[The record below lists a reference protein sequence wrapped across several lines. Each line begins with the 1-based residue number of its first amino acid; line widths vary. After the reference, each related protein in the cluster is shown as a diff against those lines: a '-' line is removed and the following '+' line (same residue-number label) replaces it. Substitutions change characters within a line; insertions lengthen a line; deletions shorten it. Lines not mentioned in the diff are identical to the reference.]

1 MREKL
6 EKNGWV
12 SRQLKRKEVWK
23 MKKMK
28 RVLCGFLAWAV
39 LAATVQCGPCTLAA
53 GSGGVEEEIA
63 AITEAPLTAEDV
75 RRESSRT
82 DRFLVRGAKAVAAGD
97 MLGGKLCISSRPLQ
111 TNCEALEGFFVIEL
125 EEQVIPDDFISM
137 LQDQELEIYP
147 DSRLSFASAD
157 SVAEENAVPNTPGL
171 EEMPTAAR
179 EADGGEGV
187 LIALLDNGVDIFHKD
202 LQGHLTDGWDVY
214 HDSANT
220 AADGATFGQAH
231 GTHIAGIIA
240 SVAPGARIMPVQIS
254 EYGVAYVSTVIEG
267 IRYAEDQGAM
277 LANCSWTTE
286 EYSPLLEK
294 AMEASPL
301 FFVTAAGNDGRDM
314 SQTPV
319 YPACFGLDNV
329 ISVASVGRDG
339 RLSYFS
345 SYGTSV
351 DIAAWGDEVEST
363 KPGNA
368 YGTLSG
374 TSMAAAH
381 VSGAAALA
389 LSAGVQVSELKEA
402 LKESADKTKA
412 MVGFTDQGNVLNL
425 YGHTYTLASEGETE
439 ASAPVGY
446 SARNGKVID
455 IFGGSSHYNVLADN
469 GEILSW
475 GQGGSGQLCDG
486 TRTNSK
492 TPVRSGYKY
501 EKEFMFN
508 EAGDPAHL
516 CGGSNTVFLVSPSGE
531 AYGWGENDCKQ
542 IQNPMNPGSYVT
554 SPYRVFMGPIKD
566 IAAGSSFA
574 LYQMQ
579 DGKVWRFGNDLGYKT
594 GTWNYN
600 ASGEELTEFQG
611 AKAVAAG
618 SSLALVLLES
628 GDVQAWGELSKNTDS
643 AGTTARVY
651 EPVSL
656 VEGSSV
662 MGPKDSYK
670 DIVGAGDNGVLL
682 TTDNCINTTQ
692 KRAQISS
699 SGRTY
704 TRRVVGSRT
713 SEIVQIEC
721 GRSGEIVL
729 DSHGKVWVS
738 GGNSYGQA
746 GHGTVSE
753 WAGNASMTAVPGLSN
768 IVKVAA
774 TDYSFAALQDDGTV
788 WVWGSNLYGELG
800 NGGKDSYSAVPVRV
814 SMPVAYGTI
823 SEFEKVKLETKYG
836 TAAEA
841 LELPQTVKAKLT
853 DWTWEDLPVVWDLT
867 GYDPEKAEES
877 QIFTGTVTLPD
888 DLRNPSGAEPQL
900 EIIVRGPIIDNDIK
914 NIPALTQE
922 IGQNIYLAPVDRL
935 HAYGTPDT
943 VALPE
948 TVVAELVRGG
958 SAELAVRWDT
968 GAYDPSQVGLQT
980 LTGEVVIPEGS
991 DITNSKNIKATIEI
1005 TVLPRQYEVW
1015 EADPAEIS
1023 MEILTGSTLD
1033 QISEQ
1038 LRQEGKST
1046 LSVRVADLS
1055 SDVEVLTFCDIVV
1068 TEEDNP
1074 GYSASKDIPG
1084 EYVLTARLPENFT
1097 PLAEDIPGPI
1107 TVRVTSSKVDIAS
1120 TELARM
1126 EAPQSILPTAL
1137 EGIPAQVN
1145 AVLEN
1150 GMVIPVDVQWDWRQ
1164 YIMDRH
1170 TVGEHILLGTL
1181 VNLPP
1186 MAKQPEGE
1194 EITATMVVDV
1204 YPVNYTVSG
1213 VLGDNMLEAD
1223 AGLTLEEITALLRP
1237 TLELEIT
1244 SVDHQPE
1251 LTAAYEAEVALETE
1265 RNPDFDPE
1273 QADVYIL
1280 KGTLALPSNMSCPAD
1295 EGHDEILL
1303 QTNAVEVI
1311 DVEPAYVLTVEGTAF
1326 EDIAALPG
1334 QVTVTLSCA
1343 GVDGVRKK
1351 ISSGVDWG
1359 VGEGYDPL
1367 PTEWR
1372 EDGTALMEVTGTLK
1386 DYPQYVNGA
1395 GVEAKLYITVT
1406 QAFDVVEITPSRFPA
1421 QGVMEVK
1428 LGTSLEDIYNQLE
1441 THSVVLTLENSRKE
1455 TSTANATF
1463 QLRPEDNPDYD
1474 PLTEGTYTLKGYIP
1488 LEEVMRNPKGLMV
1501 EIVVKTVKY
1510 SITNTK
1516 VTRVSGVVSGTPFEE
1531 VGLPGLAPVVRNDGE
1546 TEEIPVTWDG
1556 SKYNATKIGSQVV
1569 RGTLVVPLPVH
1580 LENPNNRQPNAVV
1593 TIVDPSV
1600 RILSLEQLPKSRML
1614 FALEEQEEEPV
1625 PGLVEYRYL
1634 ARLLH
1639 ADGSIAT
1646 EIISVFVETEE

>member
-1 MREKL
+1 
-6 EKNGWV
+6 
-12 SRQLKRKEVWK
+12 
-23 MKKMK
+23 MK
-28 RVLCGFLAWAV
+28 RGLCGFLAWAV
-39 LAATVQCGPCTLAA
+39 LAAAVQCAPYTLAVDS
-53 GSGGVEEEIA
+53 GSVEEEITTA
-63 AITEAPLTAEDV
+63 ADGGEAPLTAEDV
-75 RRESSRT
+75 RRANSRT
-82 DRFLVRGAKAVAAGD
+82 NRFLVRGAEPVEAGD
-97 MLGGKLCISSRPLQ
+97 VLGGNQCVSSRPLQ
-111 TNCEALEGFFVIEL
+111 TNCEELKGFFIVEL
-125 EEQVIPDDFISM
+125 EEQVIPVDFIS
-137 LQDQELEIYP
+137 LLRDEALEIYP
-147 DSRLSFASAD
+147 DSGLSFASVD
-157 SVAEENAVPNTPGL
+157 STAGEDAPPVAYAL
-171 EEMPTAAR
+171 EEELDEMR
-179 EADGGEGV
+179 EADVDGEV

-202 LQGHLTDGWDVY
+202 LQDNLVDGWDVY

-240 SVAPGARIMPVQIS
+240 SVAPEAKIMPIQIS

-267 IRYAEDQGAM
+267 IRYAEDHGAV

-286 EYSPLLEK
+286 EYCPLLEK
-294 AMEASPL
+294 VMADSPL
-301 FFVTAAGNDGRDM
+301 FFVVAAGNDGRNM
-314 SQTPV
+314 TQTPV
-319 YPACFGLDNV
+319 YPASFGLDNV

-339 RLSYFS
+339 QLSYFS
-345 SYGTSV
+345 SYGPNV
-351 DIAAWGDEVEST
+351 DIAAWGDEVESA
-363 KPGNA
+363 KPGNT

-402 LKESADKTKA
+402 LKESADKIEA
-412 MVGFTDQGNVLNL
+412 MVGFTDQGNVLSL
-425 YGHTYTLASEGETE
+425 YGHTYDLAPEAEIS
-439 ASAPVGY
+439 ASAAVGY
-446 SARNGKVID
+446 SARNGKAID
-455 IFGGSSHYNVLADN
+455 IFGGRSHYNVLTDN

-475 GQGGSGQLCDG
+475 GQGGSGQLCNG
-486 TRTNSK
+486 TRTDSK
-492 TPVRSGYKY
+492 TPVKSGYKY

-508 EAGDPAHL
+508 ETGDSAHL
-516 CGGSNTVFLVSPSGE
+516 CGGSDTVFLVSPSGE

-542 IQNPMNPGSYVT
+542 IQNPMNLGSYVT

-574 LYQMQ
+574 LYQML

-600 ASGEELTEFQG
+600 ASGAELTEFQG
-611 AKAVAAG
+611 ARAVAAG
-618 SSLALVLLES
+618 SSLALILLES
-628 GDVQAWGELSKNTDS
+628 GDVQAWGELSKNTD
-643 AGTTARVY
+643 AVGTTARVY

-656 VEGSSV
+656 MEGSSTS
-662 MGPKDSYK
+662 GPKDSYK
-670 DIVGAGDNGVLL
+670 DIVGAGDNGILL

-713 SEIVQIEC
+713 SDIVQIEC
-721 GRSGEIVL
+721 GRSGEIAL
-729 DSHGKVWVS
+729 DSRGQVWIS

-768 IVKVAA
+768 IVRVAA

-800 NGGKDSYSAVPVRV
+800 NGGKDSYSAVPVKV
-814 SMPVAYGTI
+814 SMPVTYGAI
-823 SEFEKVKLETKYG
+823 SEFEKVVLKPPFG
-836 TAAEA
+836 TAAED
-841 LELPQTVKAKLT
+841 LDLPGTVNAKLT
-853 DWTWEDLPVVWDLT
+853 DWTTEALPVVWDLT
-867 GYDPEKAEES
+867 GYDPEKVGES
-877 QIFTGTVTLPD
+877 QTFSGVVTFPD

-900 EIIVRGPIIDNDIK
+900 EIIVQGEIVGNRNDIK
-914 NIPALTQE
+914 NIPALSQE
-922 IGQNIYLAPVDRL
+922 IGQNIYLAPTDKI

-943 VALPE
+943 ASLPE
-948 TVVAELVRGG
+948 TAVVELAGGG

-968 GAYDPSQVGLQT
+968 GAYDPSRAGLQT
-980 LTGEVVIPEGS
+980 LTGEVVIPEDS
-991 DITNSKNIKATIEI
+991 DITNSKKIKATIEI

-1015 EADPAEIS
+1015 EAAPTTIS

-1038 LRQEGKST
+1038 LRQEGKSA

-1055 SDVEVLTFCDIVV
+1055 SDVEVLTFCDICL

-1074 GYSASKDIPG
+1074 EYNSSRDIPG

-1107 TVRVTSSKVDIAS
+1107 TVRVTSSRVDIAS

-1126 EAPQSILPTAL
+1126 EAPQSVFPTAL
-1137 EGIPAQVN
+1137 EGIPTQVN

-1150 GMVIPVDVQWDWRQ
+1150 GMTIPVDVEWDWRQ
-1164 YIMDRH
+1164 YIMDRN
-1170 TVGEHILLGTL
+1170 TVGEHIILGTL

-1223 AGLTLEEITALLRP
+1223 AGLTLEEITALLSP
-1237 TLELEIT
+1237 ALELEIT
-1244 SVDHQPE
+1244 SVDHEPE
-1251 LTAAYEAEVALETE
+1251 ITAAYEAEVALETE
-1265 RNPDFDPE
+1265 KNPDFDPE
-1273 QADVYIL
+1273 WADIYVL
-1280 KGTLALPSNMSCPAD
+1280 KGTLALPSNISCP
-1295 EGHDEILL
+1295 ENGNYDEILL

-1326 EDIAALPG
+1326 EDIAALPDR
-1334 QVTVTLSCA
+1334 VTVTLSCA
-1343 GVDGVRKK
+1343 GTDGVGKK

-1395 GVEAKLYITVT
+1395 GVKAKLYITVT

-1421 QGVMEVK
+1421 QGAMEVK
-1428 LGTSLEDIYNQLE
+1428 LGSSLEEIYNQLE

-1455 TSTANATF
+1455 TSTANSTF

-1488 LEEVMRNPKGLMV
+1488 LEDVMRNPKGLMV
-1501 EIVVKTVKY
+1501 EIVVRTVKY
-1510 SITNTK
+1510 NITNTK

-1531 VGLPGLAPVVRNDGE
+1531 VGLPSLAPVVRNDGE

-1556 SKYNATKIGSQVV
+1556 SKYNPTKIGSQVV

-1593 TIVDPSV
+1593 TIVDPSA

-1614 FALEEQEEEPV
+1614 LALEDQEEETF

-1634 ARLLH
+1634 ARLLR
-1639 ADGSIAT
+1639 ADGSVST